1 MKDYT
6 ITTATEV
13 MKDDEQVI
21 MTWQDKMDAA
31 ILTLILVVGS
41 VEVLMTT
48 IKVGFYLIDK
58 GFEKGRKAIKNYK
71 LQKKIN
77 RVNAKMMAK
86 ARTRSHS

>member
-31 ILTLILVVGS
+31 FLTLILVVGS
-41 VEVLMTT
+41 VEVVMTT
-48 IKVGFYLIDK
+48 VKVGFYLIDK
-58 GFEKGRKAIKNYK
+58 GFEAGRKAIKNYK
-71 LQKKIN
+71 LQKKID
-77 RVNAKMMAK
+77 RVNAKTIAK